1 MNVLVTGGAGYIG
14 AHCCL
19 ELAARGFHPLV
30 YDNLATGHRE
40 HVRWGEFVEGDI
52 SDAARLDDLFARYRI
67 EAVMHFAAFIEVGE
81 SVADPLK
88 YYDNNA
94 AGSLQLIRAMLRHGI
109 DCIVFSS
116 SAAVYGIPRQV
127 PIDEDHPTQP
137 LSPYGR
143 TKRMVE
149 RILADCETAYG
160 LRWTALRYFN
170 AAGADPA
177 ARIGEWH
184 DPESHLIPRILDAAW
199 EDGRPVQVY
208 GTDYPTPDGSCIRDY
223 IHVSDLARAHVLALE
238 RLVAGTSGG
247 AINLGQGQG
256 YSVMEVIRHAAQ
268 ITGRQ
273 FPVQTGP
280 RREGDPPV
288 LIASNRKA
296 QDMLGWS
303 PEQSSLENIIAS
315 AWKWHCKMKEAAHG
329 ARRTAQ
335 GQGAKT
341 THPVHRAP

>member
-14 AHCCL
+14 AHCCQ
-19 ELAARGFHPLV
+19 ELAARGFRPVV
-30 YDNLATGHRE
+30 YDNLTTGHRE
-40 HVRWGEFVEGDI
+40 HVRWGELVEGDI
-52 SDAARLDDLFARYRI
+52 NDAARLDEVCARYRI
-67 EAVMHFAAFIEVGE
+67 EAVMHFAGFIEVGE

-88 YYDNNA
+88 YFGNNV
-94 AGSLQLIRAMLRHGI
+94 AGSLQVLRAMVRHGI
-109 DCIVFSS
+109 ACIVFSS
-116 SAAVYGIPRQV
+116 SAAVYGTPRQA
-127 PIDEDHPTQP
+127 PIDEDHPTHP

-143 TKRMVE
+143 TKLMVE
-149 RILADCETAYG
+149 HILADCETAYR
-160 LRWTALRYFN
+160 LRWMALRYFN

-199 EDGRPVQVY
+199 EGGRPVQVY

-223 IHVSDLARAHVLALE
+223 IHVADLARAHVLALE
-238 RLVAGTSGG
+238 RLLAGDGSG
-247 AINLGQGQG
+247 AFNLGQGRG

-273 FPVQTGP
+273 LPIQTAP
-280 RREGDPPV
+280 RRGGDPPV

-296 QDMLGWS
+296 QDILSWA

-315 AWKWHCKMKEAAHG
+315 AWKWHCRMKEAAQG

-335 GQGAKT
+335 GQAQNP
-341 THPVHRAP
+341 THSVHRVP